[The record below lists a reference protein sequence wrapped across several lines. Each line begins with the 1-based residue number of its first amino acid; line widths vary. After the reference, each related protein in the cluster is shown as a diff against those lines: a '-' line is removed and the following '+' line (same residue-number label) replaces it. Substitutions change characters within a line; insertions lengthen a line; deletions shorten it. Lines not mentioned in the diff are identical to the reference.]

1 MGDYQSPTIANLSH
15 TDTEPKSSTVVF
27 LISAVAFYAA
37 VYLWAPNVST
47 CETLDCPYGLA

>member
-47 CETLDCPYGLA
+47 CETLDCPYG